1 MAWRKAQSLMD
12 SEHVRR
18 AIGEV
23 SVPYGV
29 CQEPSN
35 VAVGGQSCPIRFRCV
50 GCDHF
55 RTDASYL
62 PDLQAYLADLLRSRE
77 RLMSA
82 FEADDWARSEAMP
95 SDEEIRRVR
104 RLIARVKADL
114 GDLSVEEQAQ
124 IEEAVAVV
132 RRGRT
137 VLLGMPRIGQPL
149 PDVGPQRSA

>member
-1 MAWRKAQSLMD
+1 M
-12 SEHVRR
+12 
-18 AIGEV
+18 IG
-23 SVPYGV
+23 PTGGGGYH
-29 CQEPSN
+29 
-35 VAVGGQSCPIRFRCV
+35 GGQSCPIRFRCV

-55 RTDASYL
+55 RTDVSYL
-62 PDLQAYLADLLRSRE
+62 PDLQAYAADLLRSRE

-124 IEEAVAVV
+124 IEEAVALV
-132 RRGRT
+132 RRSRT

-149 PDVGPQRSA
+149 PDVRPGRSA